1 MLKTSS
7 LQFTINKLLICVESM
22 SIAMILPSCLSK
34 AMQIFIF
41 SYQCIM
47 FLFWRIV
54 FVFLIFI
61 WLTTGVTLYHLL
73 SMSFILS
80 FYKTDDVTFSKTS
93 FFLCDEREFFRLG
106 NVPLR
111 VISGHPLLKSN
122 STSSLA
128 PAVLAYD
135 TADLPSW
142 SIALT
147 FALD

>member
-1 MLKTSS
+1 MHSVLVLKNCVCFSNFYLINDWRHFVPFIVNVFYFTKPTMSPS
-7 LQFTINKLLICVESM
+7 LKLHFFCVMRES
-22 SIAMILPSCLSK
+22 
-34 AMQIFIF
+34 
-41 SYQCIM
+41 
-47 FLFWRIV
+47 
-54 FVFLIFI
+54 
-61 WLTTGVTLYHLL
+61 
-73 SMSFILS
+73 
-80 FYKTDDVTFSKTS
+80 
-93 FFLCDEREFFRLG
+93 FFRLG

-147 FALD
+147 FALDQIKSCTNARLPSEDAKCNGDLASLGLTEEFTSSALQ

>member
-1 MLKTSS
+1 MCWINVNSNDIAKLFKQGDTNIYIFLSMHNVLVLK
-7 LQFTINKLLICVESM
+7 NCVR
-22 SIAMILPSCLSK
+22 
-34 AMQIFIF
+34 F
-41 SYQCIM
+41 SN
-47 FLFWRIV
+47 
-54 FVFLIFI
+54 I

-80 FYKTDDVTFSKTS
+80 LYKTDDVTFSKTS

>member
-1 MLKTSS
+1 MCWINVNSNDIAKPFKQGDTNIYIFLSMHNVLVLKNSV
-7 LQFTINKLLICVESM
+7 C
-22 SIAMILPSCLSK
+22 
-34 AMQIFIF
+34 F
-41 SYQCIM
+41 SN
-47 FLFWRIV
+47 
-54 FVFLIFI
+54 I

-111 VISGHPLLKSN
+111 VILGHPLLKSN